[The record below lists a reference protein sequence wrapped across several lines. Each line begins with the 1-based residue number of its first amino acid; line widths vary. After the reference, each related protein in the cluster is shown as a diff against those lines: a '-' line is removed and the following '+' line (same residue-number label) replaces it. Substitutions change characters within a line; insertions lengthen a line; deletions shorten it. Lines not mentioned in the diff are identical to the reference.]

1 MLYMVLSIQYIVK
14 LEKFQNVVFVL
25 VVGFFRST
33 SSISVAS
40 LSLDKWAKLEW
51 RNWAY
56 VLLCASAQLS
66 VWPCCKW
73 VWVGWLFHMW
83 SGVPD
88 RVSAQTALLRCWSAL
103 EPAWDR
109 YKCAGPYPTC
119 TMVGSQSL
127 SKAAL
132 VPISCLSREDQ
143 LWLSCVWLW
152 CFSSRY
158 CAYLIVLSFIWNI
171 IWLLWL
177 PSKSP
182 WNFQCPL
189 SCIPS
194 PIPCKLAE
202 AAPGSKTHQLTA
214 LHCACHCS
222 HTISHSQGLQRL
234 CPTSDQKFV
243 LCWHCHHPMAVQWVS
258 LLVTGWIVPAHL
270 WLCIPTLRFSPLLC
284 LGQRLLKLAQVPND
298 YSEPLEKLSSK
309 SSLLLSC
316 QIRKSPDQLCV
327 WQVPLPLHK
336 TAIGSNPAAYPPLSS
351 EPSPLQPPF
360 FLSADLIPATL
371 DAKDT
376 KQTSGGML
384 CNCLAMLLH
393 S

>member
-1 MLYMVLSIQYIVK
+1 MQCQRKQPFSI
-14 LEKFQNVVFVL
+14 
-25 VVGFFRST
+25 
-33 SSISVAS
+33 A
-40 LSLDKWAKLEW
+40 
-51 RNWAY
+51 
-56 VLLCASAQLS
+56 
-66 VWPCCKW
+66 
-73 VWVGWLFHMW
+73 
-83 SGVPD
+83 GVPWNLHETD
-88 RVSAQTALLRCWSAL
+88 TNV
-103 EPAWDR
+103 
-109 YKCAGPYPTC
+109 
-119 TMVGSQSL
+119 
-127 SKAAL
+127 L
-132 VPISCLSREDQ
+132 VPIQPAPWLGARAYPRLHLYTFLASAGRISCGWVVFGCDVSRHATVHT
-143 LWLSCVWLW
+143 WSC
-152 CFSSRY
+152 S
-158 CAYLIVLSFIWNI
+158 
-171 IWLLWL
+171 
-177 PSKSP
+177 
-182 WNFQCPL
+182 PL
-189 SCIPS
+189 SETLSGFCDCQVKVPEIFSALLVAFPV
-194 PIPCKLAE
+194 PHPCKLAE
-202 AAPGSKTHQLTA
+202 AAPGPKTHQLTA

-243 LCWHCHHPMAVQWVS
+243 PCWHCHHPMAVQWVS

-327 WQVPLPLHK
+327 WQVLLPLHK

-384 CNCLAMLLH
+384 CNCLSMLLH